1 MQASK
6 TFLPRNVRLVKSHA
20 SHNPTSREIRV
31 DSAATRKLSQRGN
44 QSIPIGGPSIIGLPT
59 HPRSGVNYLLVQRT
73 KVLVTKKEQAQSR
86 ALCDALASLGYPG
99 FANVLTDLES
109 EERHDPAVVLLAAL
123 SCDHVDQRVVEALPW
138 LVLSNDNL
146 DWEWIIREARRR
158 RVQNRLGYIVCL
170 ALRVCAGSGA
180 NMERLSRLSSV
191 EERLF
196 EFRLDKE
203 DTLCRKV
210 PDAERKW
217 LRDSRPT
224 EARQWNLLTD
234 LRAKD
239 LSY

>member
-1 MQASK
+1 
-6 TFLPRNVRLVKSHA
+6 
-20 SHNPTSREIRV
+20 
-31 DSAATRKLSQRGN
+31 
-44 QSIPIGGPSIIGLPT
+44 
-59 HPRSGVNYLLVQRT
+59 LVQRT
-73 KVLVTKKEQAQSR
+73 KVSATKKEQARSR
-86 ALCDALASLGYPG
+86 ALCDALGSLGYPR
-99 FANVLTDLES
+99 FRNVLEDA
-109 EERHDPAVVLLAAL
+109 EEEIQHDPAVVLLAAL
-123 SCDHVDQRVVEALPW
+123 SCDHVDERVVEALPW
-138 LVLSNDNL
+138 VVISFDNL

-158 RVQNRLGYIVCL
+158 HAQNRLGYIVCL
-170 ALRVCAGSGA
+170 ALRVAAGAAGSIEQLA
-180 NMERLSRLSSV
+180 RLSSL

-196 EFRLDKE
+196 EYRLDKE